1 MSEGYFSTACFD
13 FLSELKA
20 NNSRDW
26 FQAHKKRYEADVR
39 GPFQRLLTDLQP
51 ALAKVS
57 SQFVASPKTV
67 GGSLFRIHRDTRFSK
82 DKTPYKTHAGALIF
96 HQDRSKPAP
105 CFYLHIDPE
114 GCFFGAGIY
123 HPPAPAL
130 RAIRDFLV
138 DNPNAWGKAKDS
150 VLGVGL
156 AFGGDSLTR
165 PPRGYAADHPLIDDL
180 KRKDFVVSKP
190 LDQDMATSAALP
202 DWFIQRAAEA
212 APLVDYL
219 CAALDLPFD

>member
-1 MSEGYFSTACFD
+1 MSEGYFSAASFD
-13 FLSELKA
+13 FLLDLKA

-26 FQAHKKRYEADVR
+26 FQANKKRYEADVR
-39 GPFQRLLTDLQP
+39 GPFQRLLSDLQP

-57 SQFVASPKTV
+57 TQFVASPKTV

-82 DKTPYKTHAGALIF
+82 DKTPYKTHAGAVIF

-105 CFYLHIDPE
+105 CFYLHIDPD

-130 RAIRDFLV
+130 RAIRDFLL
-138 DNPNAWGKAKDS
+138 DNPGAWSRARDQ
-150 VLGVGL
+150 VLGSGL
-156 AFGGDSLTR
+156 EFGGDSLSR
-165 PPRGYAADHPLIDDL
+165 PPRGYAAEHPLIDDL
-180 KRKDFVVSKP
+180 KRKDFVVSK
-190 LDQDMATSAALP
+190 ALSKDIAMSP
-202 DWFIQRAAEA
+202 GLPKWFVQRATEA